1 MRLKIKD
8 KKEYDD
14 DGLLPLVNIIFLLLI
29 FFMIAGVIEKKIVR
43 DNLELPSAELSRFE
57 NKEVTKIYIDK
68 DNNYFLND
76 KITSNENIISYIK
89 EKKIKEV
96 ILIADKFL
104 LINDISK
111 LLNNLHKNNVKNIK
125 LLSNRNATDQLNKY
139 ILISIMIHEYSYY
152 RLKIL
157 IYNKT

>member
-8 KKEYDD
+8 KREYDD
-14 DGLLPLVNIIFLLLI
+14 DGFLPLVNIIFLLLI
-29 FFMIAGVIEKKIVR
+29 FFMIAGVIEKKIVK

-76 KITSNENIISYIK
+76 TVTSNENIIIYIK

-96 ILIADKFL
+96 ILIADKSL

-111 LLNNLHKNNVKNIK
+111 LLNNLYKNNIKNIK
-125 LLSNRNATDQLNKY
+125 LLSNRNAN
-139 ILISIMIHEYSYY
+139 
-152 RLKIL
+152 
-157 IYNKT
+157 

>member
-8 KKEYDD
+8 KREYDD

-29 FFMIAGVIEKKIVR
+29 FFMIAGVIEKKIVK

-76 KITSNENIISYIK
+76 TVTRNENIIIYIK

-96 ILIADKFL
+96 ILIADKSL

-111 LLNNLHKNNVKNIK
+111 LLNNLHQNNIKNIK
-125 LLSNRNATDQLNKY
+125 LLSNRNAN
-139 ILISIMIHEYSYY
+139 
-152 RLKIL
+152 
-157 IYNKT
+157 

>member
-8 KKEYDD
+8 KREYDD

-76 KITSNENIISYIK
+76 KITSNENIISHIK

-125 LLSNRNATDQLNKY
+125 LLSNRNAN
-139 ILISIMIHEYSYY
+139 
-152 RLKIL
+152 
-157 IYNKT
+157 

>member
-43 DNLELPSAELSRFE
+43 DNLELPSAELNRFE

-76 KITSNENIISYIK
+76 KVTSNENIIIYIQ

-96 ILIADKFL
+96 ILISDKSL

-111 LLNNLHKNNVKNIK
+111 LLNNLHKNNIKNIK
-125 LLSNRNATDQLNKY
+125 LLSNRNAN
-139 ILISIMIHEYSYY
+139 
-152 RLKIL
+152 
-157 IYNKT
+157 

>member
-8 KKEYDD
+8 KREYDD

-29 FFMIAGVIEKKIVR
+29 FFMIAGVIEKKIVK

-76 KITSNENIISYIK
+76 TVTRNENIIIYIK

-96 ILIADKFL
+96 ILIADKSL

-111 LLNNLHKNNVKNIK
+111 LLNNLHKNNIKNIK
-125 LLSNRNATDQLNKY
+125 LLSNKNAN
-139 ILISIMIHEYSYY
+139 
-152 RLKIL
+152 
-157 IYNKT
+157 

>member
-8 KKEYDD
+8 KREYDD

-29 FFMIAGVIEKKIVR
+29 FFMIAGVIEKKIVK

-76 KITSNENIISYIK
+76 TVTRNENIIIYIK

-96 ILIADKFL
+96 ILIADKSL

-111 LLNNLHKNNVKNIK
+111 LLNDLYKNNIKNIK
-125 LLSNRNATDQLNKY
+125 LLSNRNAN
-139 ILISIMIHEYSYY
+139 
-152 RLKIL
+152 
-157 IYNKT
+157 

>member
-1 MRLKIKD
+1 MRLKNKD

-76 KITSNENIISYIK
+76 KVTSNENIIIYIK

-96 ILIADKFL
+96 ILIADKSL

-111 LLNNLHKNNVKNIK
+111 LLNNLHKNNINNIK
-125 LLSNRNATDQLNKY
+125 LLSNRNAN
-139 ILISIMIHEYSYY
+139 
-152 RLKIL
+152 
-157 IYNKT
+157 

>member
-1 MRLKIKD
+1 
-8 KKEYDD
+8 
-14 DGLLPLVNIIFLLLI
+14 
-29 FFMIAGVIEKKIVR
+29 MIAGVIEKKIVK

-76 KITSNENIISYIK
+76 TVTRNENIIIYIK

-96 ILIADKFL
+96 ILIADKSL

-111 LLNNLHKNNVKNIK
+111 LLNNLHKNNIKNIK
-125 LLSNRNATDQLNKY
+125 LLSNRNAN
-139 ILISIMIHEYSYY
+139 
-152 RLKIL
+152 
-157 IYNKT
+157 

>member
-8 KKEYDD
+8 KREYDD

-43 DNLELPSAELSRFE
+43 ENLELPSAELSRFQ
-57 NKEVTKIYIDK
+57 NNEVTKIYIDK

-76 KITSNENIISYIK
+76 KVTSNENIIIYIQ

-96 ILIADKFL
+96 ILIADKSL

-111 LLNNLHKNNVKNIK
+111 LLNNLHKNNIKKIK
-125 LLSNRNATDQLNKY
+125 LLSNRNAN
-139 ILISIMIHEYSYY
+139 
-152 RLKIL
+152 
-157 IYNKT
+157 

>member
-43 DNLELPSAELSRFE
+43 ENLELPSAELSRFQ
-57 NKEVTKIYIDK
+57 NNEVTKIYIDK

-76 KITSNENIISYIK
+76 KVANDENIIIFIK

-96 ILIADKFL
+96 ILIADKSL
-104 LINDISK
+104 LINDISE
-111 LLNNLHKNNVKNIK
+111 LLNNLHQNNIKNIK
-125 LLSNRNATDQLNKY
+125 LLSNRNAN
-139 ILISIMIHEYSYY
+139 
-152 RLKIL
+152 
-157 IYNKT
+157 